1 MVASE
6 PGLVWAWASERA
18 VAREA
23 MARAEVLGLELEQA
37 RVPVA
42 QALASASVLA
52 LAPAS
57 AWEQVARATE
67 TGPGQELEWV
77 PVSALALVADLDST
91 LVVVAAAGAVV
102 QRIESFEPARRSDQF
117 PRCGYW

>member
-6 PGLVWAWASERA
+6 PGLVWASEPGL
-18 VAREA
+18 AREA

-42 QALASASVLA
+42 RALASAS
-52 LAPAS
+52 
-57 AWEQVARATE
+57 AWEQAARATE

-77 PVSALALVADLDST
+77 PVPALALVADLDST
-91 LVVVAAAGAVV
+91 LVAAAGAVV

>member
-1 MVASE
+1 MVVSE
-6 PGLVWAWASERA
+6 PGLVWASEPGL
-18 VAREA
+18 AREA
-23 MARAEVLGLELEQA
+23 TARAEVLGLELEQA

-42 QALASASVLA
+42 QALASA
-52 LAPAS
+52 
-57 AWEQVARATE
+57 WEQAARATE

-102 QRIESFEPARRSDQF
+102 QRTESFEPARRSDQF

>member
-6 PGLVWAWASERA
+6 PGSVWASEPGL
-18 VAREA
+18 AREA

-42 QALASASVLA
+42 QALALA
-52 LAPAS
+52 LAS
-57 AWEQVARATE
+57 AWEQAARATE

-77 PVSALALVADLDST
+77 PVPALALVADLDST
-91 LVVVAAAGAVV
+91 LVAAAGAVV

>member
-1 MVASE
+1 
-6 PGLVWAWASERA
+6 
-18 VAREA
+18 
-23 MARAEVLGLELEQA
+23 MARAEVSGLELEQA

-42 QALASASVLA
+42 QALASAS
-52 LAPAS
+52 
-57 AWEQVARATE
+57 AWEQAARATE

>member
-1 MVASE
+1 VAS
-6 PGLVWAWASERA
+6 V
-18 VAREA
+18 
-23 MARAEVLGLELEQA
+23 
-37 RVPVA
+37 
-42 QALASASVLA
+42 A

-57 AWEQVARATE
+57 AWEQAARATE

>member
-1 MVASE
+1 MVVSE
-6 PGLVWAWASERA
+6 PGLVWASEPGL
-18 VAREA
+18 AREA
-23 MARAEVLGLELEQA
+23 TARAEVLGLELEQA

-42 QALASASVLA
+42 QALASA
-52 LAPAS
+52 
-57 AWEQVARATE
+57 WEQAARATE

-77 PVSALALVADLDST
+77 PVPALALVADLDST
-91 LVVVAAAGAVV
+91 LVVVAAAEAVV

>member
-1 MVASE
+1 MVVSE
-6 PGLVWAWASERA
+6 PGLVWASEPGL
-18 VAREA
+18 AREA
-23 MARAEVLGLELEQA
+23 TARAEVLGLELEQA

-42 QALASASVLA
+42 RALASAS
-52 LAPAS
+52 
-57 AWEQVARATE
+57 AWEQAARATE

-102 QRIESFEPARRSDQF
+102 QRTESFEPARRSDQF

>member
-6 PGLVWAWASERA
+6 PGLVWASEPGL
-18 VAREA
+18 AREA

-42 QALASASVLA
+42 RAL
-52 LAPAS
+52 AS
-57 AWEQVARATE
+57 AWEQAARATE

-91 LVVVAAAGAVV
+91 LVAAAGAVV

>member
-6 PGLVWAWASERA
+6 PGSVWASEPGL
-18 VAREA
+18 AREA

-42 QALASASVLA
+42 RAL
-52 LAPAS
+52 AS
-57 AWEQVARATE
+57 AWEQAARATE

-77 PVSALALVADLDST
+77 PVPALALVADLDST
-91 LVVVAAAGAVV
+91 LVVVAAAEAVV